1 MTIDTVTLTGII
13 NRCFDLSMD
22 GRLSDFQRNAFLVEG
37 KRLRGHLVNLLSAQF
52 DEDSEEFKQ
61 ASKRLK
67 AVNTELRDGAAVLAK
82 TAAVLANIATL
93 VGTLDKLLNV
103 AVSFI

>member
-1 MTIDTVTLTGII
+1 MTIDTVALTEII
-13 NRCFDLSMD
+13 NRCFELSMD
-22 GRLSDFQRNAFLVEG
+22 GRLSDFQRNSFLVEG
-37 KRLRGHLVNLLSAQF
+37 KRLRGHLMNLLSAQF

-67 AVNTELRDGAAVLAK
+67 TVNTEIRDGAAVLAR
-82 TAAVLANIATL
+82 TAAVLNNIANL

-103 AVSFI
+103 AVSFV